1 MKFSL
6 LAMVILFLS
15 SCASVVNQTV
25 TEKNEEGPYL
35 VLPLENYTETPYAG
49 YRVSS
54 IVEGVLASKGYR
66 LIERVWGYS
75 EKEYS
80 KEDIERLKEQA
91 INKGARYLVYGS
103 VNEFRYKTG
112 IDGEPAVSITLFVY
126 DVKENKMIKVVSV
139 SGSGWVHESLGTL
152 TQKLINKAF

>member
-6 LAMVILFLS
+6 LVIVILLLS
-15 SCASVVNQTV
+15 SCASVVNQT
-25 TEKNEEGPYL
+25 TAIKDKEGPYL
-35 VLPLENYTETPYAG
+35 VLPLENYAETPYAG

-54 IVEGVLASKGYR
+54 IIEGVLASKGYR

-75 EKEYS
+75 EREYS
-80 KEDIERLKEQA
+80 KEDIERLKEEA
-91 INKGARYLVYGS
+91 IKKGARYLVYGS

-126 DVKENKMIKVVSV
+126 DVRENKIIKAVSV

-152 TQKLINKAF
+152 TQKLINKVF

>member
-1 MKFSL
+1 MRI
-6 LAMVILFLS
+6 LAFLVIIALLS
-15 SCASVVNQTV
+15 SCARVINQTPI
-25 TEKNEEGPYL
+25 EKDKEGLYA

-54 IVEGVLASKGYR
+54 IIEGVLASKRYK
-66 LIERVWGYS
+66 LIDRVWGYS

-80 KEDIERLKEQA
+80 KEDIERLKEEA
-91 INKGARYLVYGS
+91 VKRGARYLIHGS

-112 IDGEPAVSITLFVY
+112 IDGEPAVSITLFVH
-126 DVKENKMIKVVSV
+126 DVREGKIIRSVSV

-152 TQKLINKAF
+152 AQKLIDKIF